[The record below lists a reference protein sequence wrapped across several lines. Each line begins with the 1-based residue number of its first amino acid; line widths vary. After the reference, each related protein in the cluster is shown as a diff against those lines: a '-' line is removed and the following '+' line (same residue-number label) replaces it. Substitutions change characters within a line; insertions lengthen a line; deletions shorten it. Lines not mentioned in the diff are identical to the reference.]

1 MGRDEESWSI
11 EYRTFYGDPSAS
23 NVWADLDSYLTL
35 EWEREDGRQLGIKA
49 TAIDSGGHHTQ
60 SVYKF
65 CKPRIGRR
73 IFAIKGVGG
82 EGKPMVGKPSTNNN
96 LKCKLFSIGVDTIK
110 EVVYSRLK
118 IKDEGAGYCH
128 FPADY
133 SDEYFKQLTAEKVVK
148 KYVAVFTGANG

>member
-1 MGRDEESWSI
+1 MTAGVDVQDDRFEMEIVGWGRDEESWSI
-11 EYRTFYGDPSAS
+11 EYRTIYGDPSAS
-23 NVWADLDSYLTL
+23 NVWSDLDSYLTL

-96 LKCKLFSIGVDTIK
+96 LKCKLFSDWCRYHQG
-110 EVVYSRLK
+110 SCL
-118 IKDEGAGYCH
+118 
-128 FPADY
+128 
-133 SDEYFKQLTAEKVVK
+133 
-148 KYVAVFTGANG
+148 FTFED